1 MPRKIPIHAS
11 KRVKYFAF
19 RGRLYRQNEDRPF
32 FANIMIQD
40 TAPKLKQMHS
50 AFGDIFPRSYIYD
63 YRVVILEGRSSHEF
77 QISCKKTIGLE
88 YNKVLQKLG
97 GQWNGDIVV
106 MRIGKKNPSNPVDM
120 GGKDAGRADFAV
132 KKSVK
137 PNGWGRSPLL
147 PKALSTEN
155 DEQMNIPVLTL

>member
-120 GGKDAGRADFAV
+120 GGKDAGRATSLSRTSGTF
-132 KKSVK
+132 
-137 PNGWGRSPLL
+137 NPLL
-147 PKALSTEN
+147 QGLSVFRFGQPDRKIRQGT
-155 DEQMNIPVLTL
+155 IA